1 MFDDAGFTRIG
12 RAQQDLL
19 RQVHEHLRSELAAIL
34 DAVDQVAEGA
44 ADPESTRSMINAL
57 TMRQNYWTLGSFC
70 SGYCRTLTMHH
81 GIEDAAMF
89 PGLAAREPGIVEVT
103 ARLSAEHEVI
113 HDVLAALDQTLV
125 ALIDGGSDVPAVRE
139 QVQLLADLLLPH
151 LTYEE
156 EQLLPVIGRLT
167 ERVV

>member
-1 MFDDAGFTRIG
+1 VSEQSTPIG

-19 RQVHEHLRSELAAIL
+19 RQVHEHLRSELAVIL

-44 ADPESTRSMINAL
+44 ADPAATRSLINAL
-57 TMRQNYWTLGSFC
+57 TMRQNYWALGSFC

-89 PGLAAREPGIVEVT
+89 PGLLSREPAIAAVT
-103 ARLSAEHEVI
+103 ERLSAEHEVI
-113 HDVLAALDQTLV
+113 HDVLVELDKALV
-125 ALIDGGSDVPAVRE
+125 ALVDGGSDVARVRAH
-139 QVQLLADLLLPH
+139 VQGLSDLLLPH
-151 LTYEE
+151 LAYEE

>member
-1 MFDDAGFTRIG
+1 M
-12 RAQQDLL
+12 
-19 RQVHEHLRSELAAIL
+19 HEHLRSELATIL

-44 ADPESTRSMINAL
+44 ADPAATRTMINAM

-70 SGYCRTLTMHH
+70 AGYCRTLTMHH

-89 PGLAAREPGIVEVT
+89 PGLVSHEPGIAAVT
-103 ARLSAEHEVI
+103 ERLGAEHEVI
-113 HDVLAALDQTLV
+113 HDVLVELDKALV
-125 ALIDGGSDVPAVRE
+125 ALVDGGADLTAVRH
-139 QVQLLADLLLPH
+139 QVQQLSDLLLPH
-151 LTYEE
+151 LAYEE

>member
-1 MFDDAGFTRIG
+1 MAEDSTRIG

-19 RQVHEHLRSELAAIL
+19 RQVHQHLRSELTAIL
-34 DAVDQVAEGA
+34 DAVDQVAAGA
-44 ADPESTRSMINAL
+44 ADPESTRSLINAL

-89 PGLAAREPGIVEVT
+89 PGLVAREPGIAAVAE
-103 ARLSAEHEVI
+103 RLSAEHEVI
-113 HDVLAALDQTLV
+113 HDVLVELDKALV
-125 ALIDGGSDVPAVRE
+125 ALVDGGSDLPAVRE
-139 QVQLLADLLLPH
+139 QVQLLSDLLLPH
-151 LTYEE
+151 LAYEE
-156 EQLLPVIGRLT
+156 EQLMPVIGRLT